1 MGDRLAQLGEAMDRR
16 DLLEVALLAV
26 AIFVLLRLLGRAR
39 GSGVVRGLGLLTVGT
54 YLVAQLVIV
63 SLDLH
68 ELRKVLDYLLTTLV
82 VGLIVIFQPELRRG
96 LMVLGRVRGLRLFA
110 ADGDAVADRLA
121 PAAVALSKDHV
132 GALIAV
138 QRELSLEAY
147 AETGEPLDARL
158 SPLLLRTLFIPQGP
172 LHDGAVVLRGD
183 RVVAAGCQLPLAQPN
198 PDLPRV
204 GMRHRAAIGLSDETD
219 AVLVV
224 VSEETG
230 RISLAVGGK
239 LEPVPREQLAE
250 RLGRL
255 LGRAA

>member
-1 MGDRLAQLGEAMDRR
+1 MGERLAQLGEAMDRR

-39 GSGVVRGLGLLTVGT
+39 GSGVVRGLGLLAAGIF
-54 YLVAQLVIV
+54 LVAQLVIV

-68 ELRKVLDYLLTTLV
+68 ELRKVLDYLLTTV
-82 VGLIVIFQPELRRG
+82 VLGLIVIFQPELRRG

-110 ADGDAVADRLA
+110 PSGDGLAECLAD
-121 PAAVALSKDHV
+121 AAAALGRDHV

-147 AETGEPLDARL
+147 AETGEPLDARA

-183 RVVAAGCQLPLAQPN
+183 RIVAAGCQLPLAQPN

-204 GMRHRAAIGLSDETD
+204 GMRHRAALGLSDETD
-219 AVLVV
+219 AVLIV

-230 RISLAVGGK
+230 RVSLCVGGK
-239 LEPVPREQLAE
+239 LEPMPREQLVE
-250 RLGRL
+250 RLGVL